1 MPMSQEFKVN
11 MATLFVKQ
19 RMADAPT
26 HGNVPVRDNVG
37 THIKQPLARPKIRDS
52 NCQQQML
59 AHAAAASLKKRH
71 GKIQSACNKMD
82 ETPKDMSKYQSKKT
96 VDADDK
102 IVKPSQ
108 IRQKESC
115 TNRY

>member
-1 MPMSQEFKVN
+1 MPVSQEFKAN
-11 MATLFVKQ
+11 MAALFVNQ
-19 RMADAPT
+19 RTADAPT
-26 HGNVPVRDNVG
+26 RGRAPVRDNVG

-59 AHAAAASLKKRH
+59 AHAAVASLKMRQ
-71 GKIQSACNKMD
+71 GNIQSACNKMD

-102 IVKPSQ
+102 IVKPSE
-108 IRQKESC
+108 IRQKQSSVEG
-115 TNRY
+115 Y